1 MGWNHGAW
9 GADDWFAMRFIM
21 LVFWGLLA
29 ALVVWLAG
37 PPPQRRRAAGV
48 HRHESQ
54 DDGAWSL
61 AIRDS
66 AVMII
71 FAVSPVRP
79 ANQARPSNRGRLLD
93 GHGDSVCAPH
103 PARPTANPSSSAE
116 EVRT

>member
-54 DDGAWSL
+54 DDGAFAPQTKRDRRTVGGCSTVTVIL
-61 AIRDS
+61 SVPRTQRAPRPIRV
-66 AVMII
+66 AL
-71 FAVSPVRP
+71 PR
-79 ANQARPSNRGRLLD
+79 R
-93 GHGDSVCAPH
+93 
-103 PARPTANPSSSAE
+103 
-116 EVRT
+116 